1 MRGEIEE
8 VLAFNLVDMA
18 LRTESLE
25 GIEKGA
31 GRAMAW

>member
-8 VLAFNLVDMA
+8 VLAFTLVDMA
-18 LRTESLE
+18 LRAESLE
-25 GIEKGA
+25 GIENGS